1 LAISKLARF
10 HAPLLGEHSR
20 EVLRDLGGVSEQE
33 LDELQAQGVIHVGEG
48 KEIDPSKGKARAAKL
63 NDLLSG

>member
-1 LAISKLARF
+1 
-10 HAPLLGEHSR
+10 
-20 EVLRDLGGVSEQE
+20 VSEQE

-48 KEIDPSKGKARAAKL
+48 KEIDPRKGKARAAKL